1 MIKANIISC
10 LKNSNNIKYLY
21 WKLVQV
27 KCFFIINECLNLKI
41 WIDLPDDLNYI
52 EADLLQG

>member
-10 LKNSNNIKYLY
+10 LKDSN
-21 WKLVQV
+21 KLVQV
-27 KCFFIINECLNLKI
+27 KCFFIINEYISLKT
-41 WIDLPDDLNYI
+41 WIDLPDDLKYI